1 MEEKKESTRDELG
14 RFIPG
19 KSGNP
24 QGPYAGVKHKASVIK
39 EAFFD
44 CFERIGGIAELVNWV
59 NKSKMNRKEFYRML
73 LTILPKETLLEGKL
87 STGETKIVIVRA
99 QKEETPQ
106 LPDQTSS
113 TQQPGRKIVIKD
125 GN

>member
-1 MEEKKESTRDELG
+1 
-14 RFIPG
+14 
-19 KSGNP
+19 
-24 QGPYAGVKHKASVIK
+24 
-39 EAFFD
+39 
-44 CFERIGGIAELVNWV
+44 
-59 NKSKMNRKEFYRML
+59 ML